1 MRQSKL
7 NEQFQG
13 TTAQTVGQRIYI
25 WEGTGR
31 GQYAIIDSFN
41 EVTKVCTVKKEFDNT
56 TGWQHFL
63 GGFKIE
69 TELDPPTKYFIEPKN
84 TNEPIQ

>member
-1 MRQSKL
+1 MRHPTKL

-31 GQYAIIDSFN
+31 GQYGIIDSSN

-56 TGWQHFL
+56 PGWQHFL
-63 GGFKIE
+63 GGFAIE
-69 TELDPPTKYFIEPKN
+69 TELDPTKYFIEPKN
-84 TNEPIQ
+84 IL